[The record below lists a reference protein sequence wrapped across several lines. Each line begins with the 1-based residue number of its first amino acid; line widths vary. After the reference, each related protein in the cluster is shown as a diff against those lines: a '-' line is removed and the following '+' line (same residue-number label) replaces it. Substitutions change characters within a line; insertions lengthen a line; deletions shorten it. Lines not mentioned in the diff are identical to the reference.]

1 MAEARNGKD
10 HDDTDALID
19 ALNHPLR
26 REILQLFLNREGQL
40 SPLEA
45 SEALDWPLPTVG
57 YHFRVLLKDGAV
69 QLTEERPRRGSI
81 QHFYIATEALKQAA
95 WIRQVLAPDDSTT
108 AA

>member
-1 MAEARNGKD
+1 MAEARNGGD

-26 REILQLFLNREGQL
+26 REILQLFLNHDRQL

-69 QLTEERPRRGSI
+69 KLAEERPRRGSV
-81 QHFYIATEALKQAA
+81 QHFYVATEALKRAA
-95 WIRQVLAPDDSTT
+95 WIRQVLAPDDS
-108 AA
+108 AAAA